1 MYMKAF
7 DTLNEA
13 QAYKE
18 NLHAGLQVNAIGLA
32 ETDGAG
38 DTAAPA
44 ELTSVV
50 QKRQIYIDDIAVNTK
65 YLVVTG
71 TAEEIAAWLALEV

>member
-1 MYMKAF
+1 MKAF

-18 NLHAGLQVNAIGLA
+18 NLQAGLQVNAIGLA
-32 ETDGAG
+32 ETDETE
-38 DTAAPA
+38 TAAPA

>member
-1 MYMKAF
+1 MHMKAF
-7 DTLNEA
+7 NTFTEA

-18 NLHAGLQVNAIGLA
+18 NLHAALQVNAVSLA
-32 ETDGAG
+32 ETDETEA
-38 DTAAPA
+38 TAAPA

-50 QKRQIYIDDIAVNTK
+50 QKRQIYIDDEAVNTK

>member
-13 QAYKE
+13 QTYKE

-32 ETDGAG
+32 ETDEAE
-38 DTAAPA
+38 TAAPA

-50 QKRQIYIDDIAVNTK
+50 QKRQICIDDIAVNTK

>member
-18 NLHAGLQVNAIGLA
+18 NLQAGLQVNAIGLA
-32 ETDGAG
+32 ETDETE
-38 DTAAPA
+38 TAAPA

>member
-13 QAYKE
+13 QAYKD
-18 NLHAGLQVNAIGLA
+18 NLQAGLQVNAIGLA
-32 ETDGAG
+32 ETDETE
-38 DTAAPA
+38 TAAPA